1 MEEEMNY
8 FENIEGLLEPTE
20 DNIEG
25 IEKKTEKSRNDSE
38 DNDKEESFQKKLSSL
53 SQDDAIET
61 INLQLKSL
69 DAIIKLQALGVD
81 VSEALGMLKE
91 RLNACLEVTSN
102 KEVKREILTA
112 MKKAY
117 GSTEEL
123 EAETSKHR

>member
-1 MEEEMNY
+1 MNY

-20 DNIEG
+20 DNIED
-25 IEKKTEKSRNDSE
+25 IERKTEKSRNDSE
-38 DNDKEESFQKKLSSL
+38 DNDKEESFQKKLSRL

-69 DAIIKLQALGVD
+69 DAILKLQALGVD

-102 KEVKREILTA
+102 KEVKREILIS